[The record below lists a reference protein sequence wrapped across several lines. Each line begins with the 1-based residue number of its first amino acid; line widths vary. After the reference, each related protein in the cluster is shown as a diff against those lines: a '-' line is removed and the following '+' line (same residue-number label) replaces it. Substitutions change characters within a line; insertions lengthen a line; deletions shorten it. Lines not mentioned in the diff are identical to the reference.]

1 MIMGKYTLFID
12 TVSRPG
18 VLLALKREGDIV
30 AQDFYPGNREQ
41 AETLLP
47 SIKQLLADADLKLSN
62 LERIE
67 VVNHGGSFTSLRLGV
82 VIANALGYA
91 LGVPVRGT
99 TGQPF
104 LASGYQIVVPEYIS
118 EPNITL
124 RDKTC

>member
-1 MIMGKYTLFID
+1 MEKYTLFID
-12 TVSRPG
+12 TVLRPG
-18 VLLALKREGDIV
+18 VLVALKRGGEII

-41 AETLLP
+41 AERLLP
-47 SIKQLLADADLKLSN
+47 GIKSLLAQADLKLSD

-91 LGVPVRGT
+91 LSVPVRGT
-99 TGQPF
+99 NGQP
-104 LASGYQIVVPEYIS
+104 LSAAGYQIVVPEYIS

-124 RDKTC
+124 KDKIG